1 MAIDI
6 GISAEGRQVIADSL
20 STYLADNYMLY
31 LKTQNFHW
39 NVVGP
44 QFHTLHAMFEA
55 QYTDLATAV
64 DDIAERI
71 RALDH
76 PAPGSFTQYM
86 KISNLQDQDGIP
98 SAEKMVEILVADHER
113 VVACAREVLQVADSH
128 HDDVTVDFLTGRMNV
143 HEKTAWMLRSIIA
156 KS

>member
-6 GISAEGRQVIADSL
+6 GISDQGRKAIADGL
-20 STYLADNYMLY
+20 SVYLADNYLLY

-55 QYTDLATAV
+55 QYSDLATAV

-76 PAPGSFTQYM
+76 PAPGSLTQYM
-86 KISNLQDQDGIP
+86 QISNLKDQEDIP
-98 SAEKMVEILVADHER
+98 AAEKMVEILVADHESI
-113 VVACAREVLQVADSH
+113 VACARKVLQIAESH
-128 HDDVTVDFLTGRMNV
+128 HDDVTVDFLTGRMNT
-143 HEKTAWMLRSIIA
+143 HEKTAWMLRSIIT
-156 KS
+156 